1 MTPNHANPI
10 GSSSPLHA
18 HTPAGHHAAPATGQT
33 TVIAAD
39 TVIRGE
45 MVVQQTAYV
54 LGRVEGK
61 LTSAADLVIGPGA
74 ECRATVQAAALVVEG
89 TIEGDVIATERL
101 ELNATAKVVG
111 DITAARLTVA
121 EGAVFTGHC
130 TIGPEAARRAADGA
144 RPVAATGQGQLV
156 QPPAEPAVRPR
167 VVTRA
172 ATHSALG
179 VTAGSNAGLS
189 GAADLDATL
198 AGLESKLAGLAR
210 VKGDA

>member
-1 MTPNHANPI
+1 MTPNHANTS
-10 GSSSPLHA
+10 GTSSPLHA
-18 HTPAGHHAAPATGQT
+18 HTPAGHPAAAVSAQT

-74 ECRATVQAAALVVEG
+74 ECRATVQAAALIVEG

-144 RPVAATGQGQLV
+144 RPAGASAPGQ
-156 QPPAEPAVRPR
+156 PAHPAGEPVVRPR
-167 VVTRA
+167 VVTRT

-179 VTAGSNAGLS
+179 VTSGSSAGLN

-210 VKGDA
+210 VKGEA